1 MLRFLAL
8 VSSVLGKKCAFFG
21 GRSRANRAYFLLVD
35 ERRELVGDWPRILRK
50 MRLKWSAIRKAI
62 GVPFVPE
69 KAGA

>member
-21 GRSRANRAYFLLVD
+21 GRSRANRAYFLLAD

-50 MRLKWSAIRKAI
+50 MRLKWVGDSQGNR
-62 GVPFVPE
+62 VPFVPE